1 MDDNYYQSKKF
12 AGLLKTYEEAIRDH
26 QPLYMEA
33 DDLTD
38 IADYYQQRGE
48 FQKAQEAVDYA
59 LSLFPN
65 AVAPLAFKARVAALI
80 HGDEKEAWSYLDRI
94 ADKTDL
100 DYYYA
105 VAEVM
110 LANKRAQEAN
120 QYLEEKYPLIDDED
134 VEDYVLDVALLFCDY
149 QQMDYAQQWLDRSHS
164 TEEPDYQE
172 VEARI
177 AMDHGDLKESGKLFN
192 RLLDRN
198 PFNVSY
204 WNYLATVQYLQNDPK
219 ASIESCDYS
228 LAINPNDP
236 NAQLYKA
243 NGLYMLGNYED
254 ALRLYQQLFR
264 KDAENETAE
273 FNIALT
279 LINLNRP
286 QEALPHLEHLYKV
299 RCFHNSEH
307 FDAVCNQLVF
317 INAYLKRYDESF
329 QYLKAIENLPGADMN
344 SIYIMRGHVYLL
356 MEEPKQAVEWF
367 SKALSDP
374 QANFQ
379 VCLSITD
386 AYYDAGFVEMAYN
399 FLLPHTALIPD
410 EEIGNGWILLALC
423 ARELGKFEEYLNF
436 LKKSCLYA
444 PIPTRLMLHDYFP
457 EGMDTKDYYQYAL
470 SHPEEL
476 NNNKTS

>member
-177 AMDHGDLKESGKLFN
+177 AMDHGDLKESGN
-192 RLLDRN
+192 C
-198 PFNVSY
+198 
-204 WNYLATVQYLQNDPK
+204 
-219 ASIESCDYS
+219 SIACST
-228 LAINPNDP
+228 AIHLMSAIGTIWPQCNISRMILRP
-236 NAQLYKA
+236 
-243 NGLYMLGNYED
+243 
-254 ALRLYQQLFR
+254 ALRVATIR
-264 KDAENETAE
+264 SPSTPT
-273 FNIALT
+273 I
-279 LINLNRP
+279 P
-286 QEALPHLEHLYKV
+286 MP
-299 RCFHNSEH
+299 S
-307 FDAVCNQLVF
+307 
-317 INAYLKRYDESF
+317 
-329 QYLKAIENLPGADMN
+329 
-344 SIYIMRGHVYLL
+344 SIK
-356 MEEPKQAVEWF
+356 PT
-367 SKALSDP
+367 D
-374 QANFQ
+374 
-379 VCLSITD
+379 SI
-386 AYYDAGFVEMAYN
+386 
-399 FLLPHTALIPD
+399 
-410 EEIGNGWILLALC
+410 C
-423 ARELGKFEEYLNF
+423 
-436 LKKSCLYA
+436 
-444 PIPTRLMLHDYFP
+444 
-457 EGMDTKDYYQYAL
+457 
-470 SHPEEL
+470 
-476 NNNKTS
+476 